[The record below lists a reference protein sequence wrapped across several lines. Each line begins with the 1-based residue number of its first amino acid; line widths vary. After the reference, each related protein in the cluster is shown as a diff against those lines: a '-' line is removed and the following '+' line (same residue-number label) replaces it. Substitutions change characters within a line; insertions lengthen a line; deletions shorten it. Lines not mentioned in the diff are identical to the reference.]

1 MIRLRTVLWFL
12 LLASALALLV
22 AYLPAS
28 WVRPQ
33 LEARLRGGRLEGL
46 SGTVWEGHADRLLAS
61 NGGDLG
67 QLDWQLS
74 RRALLGDTQLA
85 VDLRGAWGRLTARM
99 RKLDAKREEW
109 SQVHVDGDLAQL
121 SARLAP
127 NVERLE
133 GQLTIDN
140 ARVVL
145 QGRWP
150 LELDAAA
157 QWSGARLQGEQRDLA
172 FGNLQLRASG
182 AGGVVSATVQ
192 DDGEGP
198 LQVAGRLALSPLGWK
213 YDIKAR
219 PREPDPALR
228 DWLAGFG
235 RLAADGSMHVERSG
249 GLAAIMGK
257 GNR

>member
-1 MIRLRTVLWFL
+1 MIRLRTILWFL
-12 LLASALALLV
+12 LLASALAWLV
-22 AYLPAS
+22 AYLPAA

-74 RRALLGDTQLA
+74 RRALLGDTQLS
-85 VDLRGAWGRLTARM
+85 VDLHGAWGRLTAQM
-99 RKLDAKREEW
+99 RKLEGKREEW

-127 NVERLE
+127 NAAGLQ

-150 LELDAAA
+150 LELDAVA
-157 QWSGARLQGEQRDLA
+157 QWSDARLPGDQRELSL
-172 FGNLQLRASG
+172 GNLQLRANG
-182 AGGVVSATVQ
+182 AGGVVNATVK
-192 DDGEGP
+192 DDGDGP
-198 LQVAGRLALSPLGWK
+198 LQLAGRLALSPLGWK

>member
-1 MIRLRTVLWFL
+1 MIRLRTILWFL
-12 LLASALALLV
+12 LLASALAWLV
-22 AYLPAS
+22 AYLPAA

-67 QLDWQLS
+67 QLDWQFS
-74 RRALLGDTQLA
+74 RRALLGDTQLS
-85 VDLRGAWGRLTARM
+85 VDLHGAWGRLTAQM
-99 RKLDAKREEW
+99 RKLEGKREEW

-127 NVERLE
+127 NAAGLQ

-157 QWSGARLQGEQRDLA
+157 QWSDARLPGDQRELSL
-172 FGNLQLRASG
+172 GNLQLRANG
-182 AGGVVSATVQ
+182 AGGVVNATVK
-192 DDGEGP
+192 DDGDGP
-198 LQVAGRLALSPLGWK
+198 LQLAGRLALSPLGWK